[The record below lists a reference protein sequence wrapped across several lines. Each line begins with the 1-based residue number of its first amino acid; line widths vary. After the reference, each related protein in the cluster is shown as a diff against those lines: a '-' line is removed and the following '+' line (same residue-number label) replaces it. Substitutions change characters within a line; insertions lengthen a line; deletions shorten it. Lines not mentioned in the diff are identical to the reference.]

1 MSFILIH
8 HISPQKMCTVQAS
21 FLSSSEIHAACIF
34 LCLLILH
41 NYIFWFNYPTA
52 QVKIWNHTPFINIG
66 SNVAWEAERPVMPS
80 VMLHPGAS
88 SICIIIKSPLLDE
101 NNLHLTALN
110 VLLKGDLFFLSS
122 FEMSMAPPSL
132 FQWPPVVGLCIMA
145 SGKAHFLS
153 KSSLHQTLA
162 AEPSCTH
169 WISVTWTA
177 SVWFRVICFWFCCK
191 RQL

>member
-1 MSFILIH
+1 
-8 HISPQKMCTVQAS
+8 
-21 FLSSSEIHAACIF
+21 
-34 LCLLILH
+34 
-41 NYIFWFNYPTA
+41 
-52 QVKIWNHTPFINIG
+52 
-66 SNVAWEAERPVMPS
+66 MPS

-101 NNLHLTALN
+101 DDLHLTALN

-122 FEMSMAPPSL
+122 FEMNMAPPSL
-132 FQWPPVVGLCIMA
+132 FQGPPVVGLCIMA
-145 SGKAHFLS
+145 SSKAHFLS

-177 SVWFRVICFWFCCK
+177 SV
-191 RQL
+191 